1 MNAETWQRIHLLADE
16 WFSKRKDA
24 KVFECL
30 RYACPKTVDCL
41 RPEGHDGECW
51 PTEVDH

>member
-1 MNAETWQRIHLLADE
+1 MNEETWQRIHQLADE
-16 WFSKRKDA
+16 WFSKRKGA
-24 KVFECL
+24 KAFECL

-51 PTEVDH
+51 PTEVKT